1 MVNEDGVNSLI
12 ILGASRYDSGTYKC
26 VARNK
31 AGENSFNVTL
41 KVMGKSTLSINGYR
55 VCFMCIIF
63 VWFTETYLN
72 DEIFFLILE
81 KEQMQPPKFVERMQN
96 FTVNEGQPVTLT
108 CQVTGVPVPMI
119 SWQKDGKMLTNAGPY
134 Q

>member
-1 MVNEDGVNSLI
+1 MLNYSWFYL
-12 ILGASRYDSGTYKC
+12 TYWSWNC
-26 VARNK
+26 
-31 AGENSFNVTL
+31 EFS
-41 KVMGKSTLSINGYR
+41 
-55 VCFMCIIF
+55 
-63 VWFTETYLN
+63 
-72 DEIFFLILE
+72 E

>member
-1 MVNEDGVNSLI
+1 MLN
-12 ILGASRYDSGTYKC
+12 
-26 VARNK
+26 
-31 AGENSFNVTL
+31 
-41 KVMGKSTLSINGYR
+41 YR
-55 VCFMCIIF
+55 
-63 VWFTETYLN
+63 W
-72 DEIFFLILE
+72 FFLTYWSLNYEFSE

>member
-1 MVNEDGVNSLI
+1 M
-12 ILGASRYDSGTYKC
+12 
-26 VARNK
+26 
-31 AGENSFNVTL
+31 
-41 KVMGKSTLSINGYR
+41 
-55 VCFMCIIF
+55 F

-72 DEIFFLILE
+72 DEIFFLFFLE